1 MEDLIKALKELS
13 SRDEIYG
20 VERLVKQAQKL
31 FPDAR
36 NLRQAAT
43 EALKTS
49 SKHIFSKPPDST
61 GKVTATFRNEI
72 WQIDVCDLTT
82 YKQSLRGGHDYIVV
96 AVDVFSRFMYAEP
109 LKQLSAKTARDAFLK
124 MSGSKT

>member
-1 MEDLIKALKELS
+1 MDDLIKALKELS

-49 SKHIFSKPPDST
+49 SKNRYFPNLQIRREGSQRLFETKS
-61 GKVTATFRNEI
+61 GK
-72 WQIDVCDLTT
+72 
-82 YKQSLRGGHDYIVV
+82 
-96 AVDVFSRFMYAEP
+96 
-109 LKQLSAKTARDAFLK
+109 
-124 MSGSKT
+124 

>member
-1 MEDLIKALKELS
+1 MDDLIKALKELS

-49 SKHIFSKPPDST
+49 SKNRYFPSPQIRREGSPRHFETKS
-61 GKVTATFRNEI
+61 GK
-72 WQIDVCDLTT
+72 
-82 YKQSLRGGHDYIVV
+82 
-96 AVDVFSRFMYAEP
+96 
-109 LKQLSAKTARDAFLK
+109 
-124 MSGSKT
+124 

>member
-1 MEDLIKALKELS
+1 MDDLIKALKELS

-43 EALKTS
+43 EALKTN
-49 SKHIFSKPPDST
+49 SKNRFFQAPRQYWKSHSDFSK
-61 GKVTATFRNEI
+61 RNLANRCCRF
-72 WQIDVCDLTT
+72 IDV
-82 YKQSLRGGHDYIVV
+82 
-96 AVDVFSRFMYAEP
+96 
-109 LKQLSAKTARDAFLK
+109 
-124 MSGSKT
+124 